1 MNKRAKPITSLS
13 REELLQAIEP
23 VRDLIPNGSF
33 SEFFDRVD
41 TAIEIYLDSDELSLV
56 KKELKEIDRICRK
69 PNYTLLHVLK
79 STCKTTRD
87 LLEGSNL
94 LKRPNPLP
102 PLPNPDDKVG
112 INAFAKEIRKRI
124 VISMK
129 PLTDRNS
136 YRLVGPALKPY
147 RPSKDRLRVLVSF
160 INFDVSKGSCR

>member
-33 SEFFDRVD
+33 SEFIDRVD
-41 TAIEIYLDSDELSLV
+41 TAIDIYLDSDELSLV

-87 LLEGSNL
+87 LMEGSNL

-102 PLPNPDDKVG
+102 PLPYPRHSNPG
-112 INAFAKEIRKRI
+112 LWI
-124 VISMK
+124 
-129 PLTDRNS
+129 
-136 YRLVGPALKPY
+136 
-147 RPSKDRLRVLVSF
+147 
-160 INFDVSKGSCR
+160 